1 MDIYMFEF
9 LFLFA
14 FTYFLDLLSI
24 LIHPF
29 ICAPHL
35 RYNKVSESERWFFI
49 HIINNIFIIYTT
61 YHELSRCTNHIYVCD
76 TIPMMINTQ
85 HALTMAKATHLYH
98 LAFFKNISYET
109 LLHHIVMCIICGPI
123 VYLFNNTSISA
134 SLIFFLTGLPGFLD
148 YINLY
153 LVKLGYMTAKRQKL
167 IYFFISLCIR
177 CPGILFFSISQILY
191 NNGQTTLQYAMK
203 DFLAIASIW
212 NSQYFMYLTIKDC
225 IQKNVLVKKNSNI

>member
-1 MDIYMFEF
+1 MDIYTFDF

-14 FTYFLDLLSI
+14 FTYLLDLLSI
-24 LIHPF
+24 FIHPF

-35 RYNKVSESERWFFI
+35 RYNSVSESERWFFI
-49 HIINNIFIIYTT
+49 HIINNIFVIYTT
-61 YHELSRCTNHIYVCD
+61 YNELVICTHNIYTCD
-76 TIPMMINTQ
+76 TIDMMDITKR
-85 HALTMAKATHLYH
+85 ALTMAKVTHLYH
-98 LAFFKNISYET
+98 LAFFKKISYET

-134 SLIFFLTGLPGFLD
+134 SLMFFLSGLPGFLD

-153 LVKLGYMTAKRQKL
+153 LVKLGYISPKSQKL
-167 IYFFISLCIR
+167 MYLFISLCIR
-177 CPGILFFSISQILY
+177 CPGILFFSILQLLY
-191 NNGQTTLQYAMK
+191 NNGQTTLQYVMK

>member
-35 RYNKVSESERWFFI
+35 RYNKVSESERWVFI

-61 YHELSRCTNHIYVCD
+61 YHELLRCTNHIYVCD
-76 TIPMMINTQ
+76 TIPIMNITQ
-85 HALTMAKATHLYH
+85 HALTMAKVTHLYH
-98 LAFFKNISYET
+98 LVFFKNISYET

-123 VYLFNNTSISA
+123 VYLFNKINPITDYKRKNIVKNDYF
-134 SLIFFLTGLPGFLD
+134 SLIFLLKNKKSLIFNNISCYLQCILW
-148 YINLY
+148 INPKIFERFINIFRD
-153 LVKLGYMTAKRQKL
+153 V
-167 IYFFISLCIR
+167 IFF
-177 CPGILFFSISQILY
+177 
-191 NNGQTTLQYAMK
+191 K
-203 DFLAIASIW
+203 
-212 NSQYFMYLTIKDC
+212 
-225 IQKNVLVKKNSNI
+225 